1 IFFSLSLL
9 CHQVGSCLLRFVVQ
23 RGCMLIMGEWQ
34 LDFVSKRF
42 AIYTPETGKLCNF
55 ALEKAIRYEN
65 RI

>member
-1 IFFSLSLL
+1 
-9 CHQVGSCLLRFVVQ
+9 
-23 RGCMLIMGEWQ
+23 MGEWQ

-42 AIYTPETGKLCNF
+42 AIYTLETEKLCNF

>member
-1 IFFSLSLL
+1 
-9 CHQVGSCLLRFVVQ
+9 
-23 RGCMLIMGEWQ
+23 MLIMGEWH

-42 AIYTPETGKLCNF
+42 VIYTPETGKLCNF